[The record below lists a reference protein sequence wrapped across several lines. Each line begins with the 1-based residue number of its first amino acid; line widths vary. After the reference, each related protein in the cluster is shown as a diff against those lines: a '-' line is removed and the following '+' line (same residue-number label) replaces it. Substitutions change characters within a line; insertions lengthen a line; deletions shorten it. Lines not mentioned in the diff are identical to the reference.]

1 MHDRYRVQI
10 QASDSGTKWIAN
22 GIQFVNI
29 TVAIDYAKDL
39 ASRWSIVEKWRVV
52 SDDDHVNQADSAR
65 VYPMDDH
72 KAVALAEG
80 FEEAQT
86 EEELMLAWQHLH
98 DSGLGYQ
105 LQGFFGR
112 NLRDMI
118 EAGLIDE

>member
-10 QASDSGTKWIAN
+10 IADSSAKWIAN
-22 GIQFVNI
+22 GIQFVTI
-29 TVAIDYAKDL
+29 SEAIVYAKDL
-39 ASRWSIVEKWRVV
+39 ASRWIMVEKWRVV
-52 SDDDHVNQADSAR
+52 SDDDHVSQEDSAR

-86 EEELMLAWQHLH
+86 EEEVLLAWQHLH
-98 DSGLGYQ
+98 DTGLGYS

-112 NLRDMI
+112 NLHDMI
-118 EAGLIDE
+118 EAGLIDA